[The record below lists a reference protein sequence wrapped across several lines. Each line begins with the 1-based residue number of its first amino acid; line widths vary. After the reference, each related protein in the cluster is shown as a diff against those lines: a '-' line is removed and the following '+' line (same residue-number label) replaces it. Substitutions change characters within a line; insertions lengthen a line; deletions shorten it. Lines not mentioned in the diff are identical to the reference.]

1 MKSKKILLAILV
13 FLGMIL
19 LGTSKSSAM
28 SADEAIDWVKGQCG
42 QTIYG
47 GECVGLIQAYYDHLG
62 LNRDGVYGNA
72 CDYATNKVP
81 DGCTRYKNVL
91 L

>member
-1 MKSKKILLAILV
+1 
-13 FLGMIL
+13 
-19 LGTSKSSAM
+19 M

-81 DGCTRYKNVL
+81 DG
-91 L
+91 